1 VLLVGLLRSPYVRR
15 VAISLQLLGLD
26 FEHRSLSVFND
37 AEVFRAINP
46 VLKAP
51 TLVLDDGSRLMDSA
65 LILEYLMSLGASGR
79 RLVPASAGEMR
90 RCLWITGLALAAC
103 EKNNQVVYERMQ
115 RPHEKQHE
123 PWVARV
129 SGQLLAAYGE
139 IERELAQ
146 EPLADTGS
154 DIDQAGITAA
164 VAWRFTQAMLAEV
177 VPAAQFPLLSLY
189 SDRVERLPE
198 FRAAPY
204 DGPYRSRR

>member
-1 VLLVGLLRSPYVRR
+1 MLVGLLRSPYVRR
-15 VAISLQLLGLD
+15 VAISLQLLGFD
-26 FEHRSLSVFND
+26 FEHRSLSVFSD
-37 AEVFRAINP
+37 AEAFRAINP

-65 LILEYLMSLGASGR
+65 MILEYLMSLGASGR
-79 RLVPASAGEMR
+79 RLVPASAADLR

-103 EKNNQVVYERMQ
+103 EKNNQIVYERMQ

-139 IERELAQ
+139 IGRELALR
-146 EPLADTGS
+146 PLADTS
-154 DIDQAGITAA
+154 ADIDLAGITTA

-177 VPAAQFPLLSLY
+177 VPAVQFPLLSSY

-198 FRAAPY
+198 FQAAPY
-204 DGPYRSRR
+204 DGLYKGRH